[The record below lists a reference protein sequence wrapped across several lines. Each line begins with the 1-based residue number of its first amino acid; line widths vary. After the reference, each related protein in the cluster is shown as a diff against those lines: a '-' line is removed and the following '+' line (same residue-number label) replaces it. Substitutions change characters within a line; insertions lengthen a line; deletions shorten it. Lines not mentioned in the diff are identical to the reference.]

1 MTLSYK
7 FHHSGQCLVYLYLKL
22 NVRGDRSMKDVV
34 LNEVKKELNF
44 GERFIVK
51 LFTKTIKKIYTKGV
65 KKGYNWN
72 NYGVR

>member
-1 MTLSYK
+1 
-7 FHHSGQCLVYLYLKL
+7 
-22 NVRGDRSMKDVV
+22 MKDVV

-72 NYGVR
+72 NCGVR

>member
-1 MTLSYK
+1 
-7 FHHSGQCLVYLYLKL
+7 
-22 NVRGDRSMKDVV
+22 MKDVV
-34 LNEVKKELNF
+34 VNEVKKELNF
-44 GERFIVK
+44 RERFIAK